1 MRSWISTSPGSP
13 SRLGESVDLGKET
26 VRGWVM
32 VTDWV
37 RAMEMVNGR
46 G

>member
-1 MRSWISTSPGSP
+1 
-13 SRLGESVDLGKET
+13 VDLGKET

-46 G
+46 GWARASEWV